1 MEPWNGRTHD
11 IIYTNSEEIGRQKL
25 LEIEKENNYKGIKT
39 KSKRFSRAE
48 NVIEFDNGDVWKVIR
63 PYDMSRGQKWN
74 KAYVDARNT
83 TISMLYNLILPGG
96 LGAGLD
102 NITYFNW

>member
-1 MEPWNGRTHD
+1 MEPWNGRTHG
-11 IIYTNSEEIGRQKL
+11 IIYTNSEEVGRQKL
-25 LEIEKENNYKGIKT
+25 LEIEKENNDKGIKT
-39 KSKRFSRAE
+39 TSKRFSRAE

-63 PYDMSRGQKWN
+63 LYDMSRGQKWN
-74 KAYVDARNT
+74 KAYVDARNN

>member
-1 MEPWNGRTHD
+1 MEPWNGRTHG
-11 IIYTNSEEIGRQKL
+11 IIYANSEEIGRQKL
-25 LEIEKENNYKGIKT
+25 LEIEKENNDKGIKT

-63 PYDMSRGQKWN
+63 SYDMSRGQKWN

>member
-1 MEPWNGRTHD
+1 MKPWNGRTHG

-48 NVIEFDNGDVWKVIR
+48 NVIEFDNGDMWRVTQINESSKGI
-63 PYDMSRGQKWN
+63 KWN
-74 KAYVDARNT
+74 QALVDARNT
-83 TISMLYNLILPGG
+83 TISILYHIILPSGVG
-96 LGAGLD
+96 SW
-102 NITYFNW
+102 IR